1 MCTRAAWPGR
11 SWEKDDNLQ
20 HHFLKKLQNEE
31 VYVKLLM
38 CESISALTSFGL
50 EVWDAVQ
57 DHMVKE
63 QGFVVDLDMSREQA
77 TEVLHIPEQ
86 DK

>member
-1 MCTRAAWPGR
+1 M
-11 SWEKDDNLQ
+11 
-20 HHFLKKLQNEE
+20 
-31 VYVKLLM
+31 KLLM